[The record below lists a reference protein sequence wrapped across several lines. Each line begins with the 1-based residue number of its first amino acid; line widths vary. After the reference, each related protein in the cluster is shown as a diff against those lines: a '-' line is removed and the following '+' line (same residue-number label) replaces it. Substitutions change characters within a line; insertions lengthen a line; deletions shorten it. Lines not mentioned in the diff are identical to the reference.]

1 MTVATAATAETF
13 TVVCTSWEDMEHLPP
28 EMVTVYSVRFGE
40 GFSSREQADELAN
53 RLNNQ
58 ECGREWHHYSLTAD
72 EATAVL
78 EECGTFQV

>member
-1 MTVATAATAETF
+1 MTPSKSEGF